1 MVNTHISR
9 LNGLKQHNQPHPHQ
23 SSEIHGLVGG
33 FSLNPGRL
41 RANQNKM
48 KKKLIN
54 IPTDLLDLIQKQAD
68 KNDRSVNKEIINILK
83 NATL

>member
-1 MVNTHISR
+1 
-9 LNGLKQHNQPHPHQ
+9 
-23 SSEIHGLVGG
+23 
-33 FSLNPGRL
+33 
-41 RANQNKM
+41 M
-48 KKKLIN
+48 KKKLNN